1 MEGTVKEILNF
12 KVVKL
17 WFTKCVEKGL
27 CRVEKTN
34 ENSTKFCICRPI
46 DNAVTGIGEA

>member
-1 MEGTVKEILNF
+1 MEGTVKKILNF

-17 WFTKCVEKGL
+17 RFTKCVEKDL

-34 ENSTKFCICRPI
+34 ESSTKFSICRPI